1 MIMKDMIQK
10 MTDIETE
17 ETSKKQKLN
26 FLGEI
31 PILHEIPESGDA
43 GVPLTSKKNSSIN
56 EIFKKIA
63 DKLVKSIS
71 KNTSSEI
78 KINN

>member
-1 MIMKDMIQK
+1 MIS
-10 MTDIETE
+10 EPV
-17 ETSKKQKLN
+17 LA
-26 FLGEI
+26 EI

-63 DKLVKSIS
+63 DKLVKSIAN
-71 KNTSSEI
+71 NTNSEI